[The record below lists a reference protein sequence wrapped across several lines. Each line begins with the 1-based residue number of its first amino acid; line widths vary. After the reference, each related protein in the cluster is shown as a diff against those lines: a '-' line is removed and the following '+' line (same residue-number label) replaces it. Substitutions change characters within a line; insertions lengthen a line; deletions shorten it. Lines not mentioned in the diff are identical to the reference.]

1 MHRAERLAE
10 SLREVITEIVGYE
23 LEDPRLEAV
32 TVTDVRV
39 AENLR
44 NANVYVVVE
53 GDEDEI
59 KETMRAL
66 GRAATYVRQ
75 QVALNLDLRY
85 APQLHFARDTVE
97 ENAARV
103 EALLENISL
112 DEENISP
119 EEENLAPEDE
129 NSLPIGEKSSAEEKE
144 EESPER

>member
-10 SLREVITEIVGYE
+10 SLREVVTEIVGYE

-53 GDEDEI
+53 GDEAEI
-59 KETMRAL
+59 KEAMVAL
-66 GRAATYVRQ
+66 GRAATYIRQ
-75 QVALNLDLRY
+75 QVALDLNLRY

-97 ENAARV
+97 ENAVRI
-103 EALLENISL
+103 EGILEN
-112 DEENISP
+112 
-119 EEENLAPEDE
+119 
-129 NSLPIGEKSSAEEKE
+129 LPQGEVESKE
-144 EESPER
+144 

>member
-10 SLREVITEIVGYE
+10 SLREVVTEIVGYE

-53 GDEDEI
+53 GDEAEI
-59 KETMRAL
+59 KEAMLAL
-66 GRAATYVRQ
+66 GRASTYIRQ
-75 QVALNLDLRY
+75 QVALDLNLRY

-97 ENAARV
+97 ENAVRI
-103 EALLENISL
+103 EEILEN
-112 DEENISP
+112 
-119 EEENLAPEDE
+119 
-129 NSLPIGEKSSAEEKE
+129 LPQGEVESKE
-144 EESPER
+144 

>member
-10 SLREVITEIVGYE
+10 SLREVVTEIVGYE

-53 GDEDEI
+53 GDEAEI
-59 KETMRAL
+59 KEAMVAL
-66 GRAATYVRQ
+66 GRAATYIRQ
-75 QVALNLDLRY
+75 QVALDLNLRY

-97 ENAARV
+97 ENAVRIEEILEDLSQV
-103 EALLENISL
+103 EVES
-112 DEENISP
+112 
-119 EEENLAPEDE
+119 
-129 NSLPIGEKSSAEEKE
+129 KE
-144 EESPER
+144 

>member
-10 SLREVITEIVGYE
+10 SLREVVTEIVGYE

-53 GDEDEI
+53 GEEAEI
-59 KETMRAL
+59 KEAMLAL
-66 GRAATYVRQ
+66 GRAATYIRQ
-75 QVALNLDLRY
+75 QVALDLNLRY

-97 ENAARV
+97 ENAVR
-103 EALLENISL
+103 I
-112 DEENISP
+112 EEILG
-119 EEENLAPEDE
+119 NLPQ
-129 NSLPIGEKSSAEEKE
+129 GETESKE
-144 EESPER
+144 